1 MWRPLGESLAGADVV
16 VLTDVYGAGELP
28 VPGVSGKLLVDALVE
43 VAPGKRAIYLPRRR
57 DVAAFL
63 SREVRMGDLVVTMGA
78 GDITM
83 VAEETLAL
91 MRQDVAGG

>member
-1 MWRPLGESLAGADVV
+1 MV

-43 VAPGKRAIYLPRRR
+43 VVPGKRAIYLPRRR